1 MRTTMTISTLSD
13 WTGQVG
19 TVTLGAMK
27 ADGGSRSST
36 VTIGGERD
44 LSFLGTPPTGH
55 RPLIAYELCDDPSLW
70 PAPVTRFLGDRVS
83 DPAEWARWA
92 GPEYSPDLIRLF
104 LTSTRKRGFS
114 DFASVTTTVENVLQA
129 TGLPL
134 IIEGSNDPDLD
145 SEVFRRIGEAGEGE
159 RLLIGTGEAGRYR
172 SIAASAMA
180 YGHLVIAQSPIDI
193 NLAKQLNILLREIGL
208 PHDRIVIDPYTGAL
222 GYGFE
227 YSYSVMERIRF
238 AALKGDDDL
247 AMPMISSA
255 IDSLTV
261 KEVREADPSVSDRIS
276 VAWELYAMLP
286 ATIAGASIV
295 CVRHPSA
302 IQPLRAGID
311 GLWSASAGRGGS

>member
-1 MRTTMTISTLSD
+1 MTLSTLSP
-13 WTGQVG
+13 WTGTVG
-19 TVTLGAMK
+19 TVTIGATK
-27 ADGGSRSST
+27 ADGGTRSGT

-44 LSFLGTPPTGH
+44 LTYIGNPPTGH
-55 RPLIAYELCDDPSLW
+55 RPLIAYEICDDTSLW
-70 PAPVTRFLGDRVS
+70 PVPVIRFLGDHAS
-83 DPAEWARWA
+83 DPAEWAGFA
-92 GPEYSPDLIRLF
+92 TGEFAPDLIRLN
-104 LTSTRKRGFS
+104 LTSTRRRGFS
-114 DFASVTTTVENVLQA
+114 DFSSLTTTVENVLQA

-134 IIEGSNDPDLD
+134 IIEGSNDPELD
-145 SEVFRRIGEAGEGE
+145 SEVFRRVGEAGEGE
-159 RLLIGTGEAGRYR
+159 RLLIGTAEAGRYR

-227 YSYSVMERIRF
+227 YSYSVMERIRT

-261 KEVREADPSVSDRIS
+261 KEVREADPSKCDRIS

-295 CVRHPSA
+295 CVRHPLTIRA
-302 IQPLRAGID
+302 LKAGID
-311 GLWSASAGRGGS
+311 ALWFPAGGGA